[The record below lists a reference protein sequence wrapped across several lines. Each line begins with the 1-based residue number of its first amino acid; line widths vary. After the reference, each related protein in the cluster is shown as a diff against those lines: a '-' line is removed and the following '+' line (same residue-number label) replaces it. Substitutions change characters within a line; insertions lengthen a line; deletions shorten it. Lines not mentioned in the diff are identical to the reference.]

1 MVTPAARFTSL
12 QEAPGTEA
20 PEESTRTP
28 FRELETTW
36 PNTRMETDRNRIV
49 ILYQDLMRNLFSFE
63 QNFFENSNN

>member
-12 QEAPGTEA
+12 QEATGMEA
-20 PEESTRTP
+20 PEGSTRTP

-36 PNTRMETDRNRIV
+36 PDARMATDRNRIV
-49 ILYQDLMRNLFSFE
+49 ILYQDFTRNLFFFE